1 MTRIAQLGAAAADD
15 IVLDHERSRVRCRCR
30 VCCWCSAPAKLK
42 IHGEIV
48 PGSPTCDQAE
58 RDADWGSPTPIGS
71 DFYTEQTEYGL
82 LGLLC
87 GTGASGSRF
96 SAGMIWLGSAHF
108 AKVFLCCLSGLDFG
122 IFGNFLSVSIV
133 F

>member
-1 MTRIAQLGAAAADD
+1 MAQ
-15 IVLDHERSRVRCRCR
+15 
-30 VCCWCSAPAKLK
+30 P
-42 IHGEIV
+42 
-48 PGSPTCDQAE
+48 
-58 RDADWGSPTPIGS
+58 
-71 DFYTEQTEYGL
+71 QTEYGL

-122 IFGNFLSVSIV
+122 IFGNFFVCFNCFLIRPGILLLKRLIQSAHVWW
-133 F
+133 